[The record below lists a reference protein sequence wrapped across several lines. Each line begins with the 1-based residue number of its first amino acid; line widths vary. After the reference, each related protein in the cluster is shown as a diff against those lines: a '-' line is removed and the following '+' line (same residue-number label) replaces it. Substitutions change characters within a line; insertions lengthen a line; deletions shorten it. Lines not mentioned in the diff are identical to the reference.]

1 MISLF
6 FRIENFSKFCGH
18 IQAIEKRIDI
28 RRRLKK
34 INKKQIE
41 KTIIKKLKLKYE

>member
-18 IQAIEKRIDI
+18 IQAIEKKIDI
-28 RRRLKK
+28 KK
-34 INKKQIE
+34 R
-41 KTIIKKLKLKYE
+41 